1 MIERSRR
8 VFGVDLADERNGLV
22 DVVSGYETGR
32 QFFEKS
38 KTGRKILESFL
49 AGQPNQ
55 RVSGD
60 HLWSVPVVSSA
71 GMRLKLVVITSL
83 LAAVVGAG
91 SCIALVLGVFSR
103 QALSS
108 PGLLVLS
115 AFLLPLATIIIASI
129 FVYRHTARR
138 RRLQAFLTVVL
149 ATLLTISLLILT
161 SILTTRRD
169 RGVPVRPTGPQIAA

>member
-1 MIERSRR
+1 
-8 VFGVDLADERNGLV
+8 
-22 DVVSGYETGR
+22 
-32 QFFEKS
+32 
-38 KTGRKILESFL
+38 
-49 AGQPNQ
+49 
-55 RVSGD
+55 
-60 HLWSVPVVSSA
+60 
-71 GMRLKLVVITSL
+71 MRLKLVAITSL

-108 PGLLVLS
+108 PGLLVVS
-115 AFLLPLATIIIASI
+115 TFLLPLATIIIASI

-149 ATLLTISLLILT
+149 ATLLTISLLIVA

-169 RGVPVRPTGPQIAA
+169 RGDPARPTGPQIAS